1 MAVVKP
7 YVFQIVGFQNS
18 GKTTFIRKLIQQL
31 SVEKFE
37 VVSIKHHG
45 HGGKPE
51 VNEDK
56 DSSQHI
62 KAGAVASL
70 VEGDGRL
77 ILHGEREKWSI
88 GEQINILSILKP
100 DIILVEGH
108 KNENFPKAVIV
119 RREEDVKLLSQLK
132 EIKMVLSWDESLLK
146 EYYLHKNVELCNI
159 NDPSTIKSLVEY
171 LKKNMQ

>member
-31 SVEKFE
+31 SLEKFE
-37 VVSIKHHG
+37 VVTIKHHG

-70 VEGDGRL
+70 VEGEGRL
-77 ILHGEREKWSI
+77 ILHGEREQWSLE
-88 GEQINILSILKP
+88 EQIKILTILKP
-100 DIILVEGH
+100 DFILVEGH
-108 KNENFPKAVIV
+108 KYENFPKAVIV
-119 RREEDVKLLSQLK
+119 RRKEDVKLLSQLK
-132 EIKMVLSWDESLLK
+132 EIKMVLSWDESLLAG
-146 EYYLHKNVELCNI
+146 YSLHKNFELCNI

-171 LKKNMQ
+171 LKKYMQ